1 MSAPNLRHG
10 EQVSARPSRRASPER
25 PPDRASRRAR
35 RLPPLTSAWH
45 AAAWYLAA
53 TLALTW
59 PLARGLT
66 SDIPAD
72 TGDSLLNCWILAWGA
87 EHVLRFVGGDLHAF
101 DGFWTGNFFHPAQ
114 LTLAYSEH
122 LFPQVLQI
130 TPVYALTGNVI
141 LCYNLVFLSTFVLCG
156 LGTYL
161 LVRELTA
168 SAPAAFLAGLFFAF
182 TPYRIAQFPH
192 VQVLSIQWM
201 PFVLFGLT
209 RYAKTGGLLPL
220 AGFSIALLAQNLSC
234 GYFLFYFGPFAALY
248 GVWEIA
254 RRRTPGWPLA
264 LGRLAL
270 AFAAVGALTLPFLLP
285 YMELRALGFP
295 PRSLQE
301 VSIFSADVL
310 SYLSG
315 PTTSHGTAR
324 LFQAFPKAE
333 GELFLG
339 LVPMV
344 LAAAALLLAWR
355 EARRGTRE
363 AGYGI
368 GRLEMP
374 RRWGRAVSALLV
386 SVAVVELAALAFIL
400 LWGPRVVRLGGV
412 AVRLRDADHPAGMAI
427 LALLAL
433 LAWSRRARRTV
444 GRLGGS
450 IGFWVVAAA
459 AAALLS
465 LGPTVTTSGV
475 ALGPGPYRLLYEHV
489 PGFDGIRVPARLAL
503 EVALFVAVLAGFAL
517 ARLSKQ
523 DAGDSPVARTG
534 RVSRP
539 LLVAVGL
546 LFLVE
551 AWPPPILINYTDPV
565 ERAVTPPSPVPYG
578 RETPP
583 VYAFLASLPRDTVV
597 LEMPFGRDGYELR
610 YLFYSTL
617 HWRSLVNG
625 YSGGLP
631 GHYYRLSLELGHPVR
646 NWDRAWTA
654 LAASTAGVV
663 VVHEAAYLGDQ
674 GPRISQWL
682 EHHGARRLASFG
694 ADAVFALP
702 SRMGAGR

>member
-1 MSAPNLRHG
+1 MSVLSPH
-10 EQVSARPSRRASPER
+10 SAVRRPSGL
-25 PPDRASRRAR
+25 
-35 RLPPLTSAWH
+35 RLPPLSSAWH

-53 TLALTW
+53 TLAFTW
-59 PLARGLT
+59 PLARGLA

-101 DGFWTGNFFHPAQ
+101 DGFWTGNFFHPAL

-130 TPVYALTGNVI
+130 APVYALTGNVI

-161 LVRELTA
+161 LVRELTG

-182 TPYRIAQFPH
+182 TPYRLAQFPH

-201 PFVLFGLT
+201 PFALYGLT
-209 RYAKTGGLLPL
+209 RYAKTGGLRPL
-220 AGFSIALLAQNLSC
+220 AGFSLALLAQNLSC
-234 GYFLFYFGPFAALY
+234 GYFLLYFGPFAAAY

-254 RRRTPGWPLA
+254 RQRTPGWPLA

-270 AFAAVGALTLPFLLP
+270 AFVAVGTLTLPFLLP

-295 PRSLQE
+295 PRSLEE
-301 VSIFSADVL
+301 VSIFSADVF

-324 LFQAFPKAE
+324 LFQVFPKAE

-363 AGYGI
+363 AGYGF
-368 GRLEMP
+368 GRLEVP
-374 RRWGRAVSALLV
+374 LGWGRAVSALLV
-386 SVAVVELAALAFIL
+386 SVAVVELAALAFIVF
-400 LWGPRVVRLGGV
+400 WGPKVVRLGGM
-412 AVRLRDADHPAGMAI
+412 AVRLRDAEHPAGIVVFAV
-427 LALLAL
+427 LAL
-433 LAWSRRARRTV
+433 LAWSRPARRTV
-444 GRLGGS
+444 LRLAGS
-450 IGFWVVAAA
+450 IGFWVVATIAA
-459 AAALLS
+459 VVLS
-465 LGPTVTTSGV
+465 LGPTITSGGV
-475 ALGPGPYRLLYEHV
+475 AVAPGPYRLLYEHV

-517 ARLSKQ
+517 ARLAKKG
-523 DAGDSPVARTG
+523 AGDFSVVQPG
-534 RVSRP
+534 RVSRS

-551 AWPPPILINYTDPV
+551 VWPPPILINYTDAV

-583 VYAFLASLPRDTVV
+583 VYAFLAGLPEDTVI
-597 LEMPFGRDGYELR
+597 LEMPFGREGYELR

-617 HWRSLVNG
+617 HWRRLVNG

-631 GHYYRLSLELGHPVR
+631 DHYYGLALELRHPVR

-654 LAASTAGVV
+654 LAASTARVV
-663 VVHEAAYLGDQ
+663 VVHEGAYLGDQ
-674 GPRISQWL
+674 GPRVSQWM

-694 ADAVFALP
+694 ADVVFALP
-702 SRMGAGR
+702 PRTGAGR